1 MNNDANL
8 ILSETDFKKISAL
21 LVLNQ
26 SDIFELLEEELHR
39 ALVVSTEMLPKD
51 VVAMNST
58 VTFLDMD
65 SNRQSVVEL
74 VYPHQVDIEK
84 NKISI
89 LSPIGAALIG
99 LRVQQSIHWPMPS
112 GKVKKLKV
120 VSVHENREVV
130 DE

>member
-26 SDIFELLEEELHR
+26 SDIFELIEEELHR

-99 LRVQQSIHWPMPS
+99 LRVQQSIHWPMPN